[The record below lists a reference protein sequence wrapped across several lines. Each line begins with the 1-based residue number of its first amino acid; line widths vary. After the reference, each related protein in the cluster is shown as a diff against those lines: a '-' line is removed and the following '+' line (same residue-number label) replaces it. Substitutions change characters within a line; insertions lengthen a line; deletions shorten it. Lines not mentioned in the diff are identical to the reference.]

1 MKSEHVDALMRELD
15 ERRLFL
21 QGVLKKIRAA
31 KNESTWDPVAL
42 SSALRAV
49 AGSPLLGTELRAA
62 VARAQELADE
72 AAAVA
77 VLELES
83 DIRDL
88 CSSHGW
94 RVDGQW
100 PTLIIETAV
109 ELKVD
114 PDERSVT
121 VAGRKTAGTGAS
133 AIERALKERVA
144 ELIPRGFDPRKF
156 IAQLAQAYDEASGR
170 KGGEIP
176 VLHVYRALIILLQP
190 ARFWR
195 DASRAGFSELTS
207 EQFRARL
214 SAALEANATAAP
226 DGRELRLLPP
236 IDPKDAVFL
245 YQPAEHRFGF
255 VGRIE
260 FRKAERGNA

>member
-1 MKSEHVDALMRELD
+1 MKSEDVDALMRELD

-21 QGVLKKIRAA
+21 QGVLKNIRAA
-31 KNESTWDPVAL
+31 KIESAWDPVAL
-42 SSALRAV
+42 SSALRAA
-49 AGSPLLGTELRAA
+49 AGSPLLGTELRTA
-62 VARAQELADE
+62 VARAQVVADE

-88 CSSHGW
+88 CRSHGW
-94 RVDGQW
+94 RIDGQW
-100 PTLIIETAV
+100 PTLIIERAV
-109 ELKVD
+109 ELKVNL
-114 PDERSVT
+114 DERTVT
-121 VAGRKTAGTGAS
+121 VGSRKTAGTGAR
-133 AIERALKERVA
+133 AIERALEERVA

-156 IAQLAQAYDEASGR
+156 IAQLAQAYDQAAGS

-176 VLHVYRALIILLQP
+176 VLHVYRTLVILLQP

-195 DASRAGFSELTS
+195 NASRAGFSELTN

-226 DGRELRLLPP
+226 DGRELRLMPP

-245 YQPAEHRFGF
+245 YQPAELRFGF

-260 FRKAERGNA
+260 FRKAERGNP